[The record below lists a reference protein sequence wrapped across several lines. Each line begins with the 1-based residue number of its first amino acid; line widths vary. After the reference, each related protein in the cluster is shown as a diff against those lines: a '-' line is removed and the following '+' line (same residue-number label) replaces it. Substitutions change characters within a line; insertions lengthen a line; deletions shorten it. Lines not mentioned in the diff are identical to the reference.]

1 MGGGGRGDLSE
12 DENLGKAYNH
22 RVVMRLARYI
32 GPYKGY
38 ALISFCAMLF
48 YTLTIVATPWIIK
61 YGIDSFVEEGNLSG
75 LNWVALFFLANAFLS
90 WGSNYVQMLTMAKVG
105 QGVLYDLR
113 TGMFAHLQKLSM
125 SFFDRMEVGRIM
137 SRVQNDVQALQQF
150 LELAILTLGD
160 ILSLG
165 GIVVAMLVLQWQLG
179 LSVMTVI
186 PMLFII
192 MIVWQKYARLSF
204 MRVRRAIAIVNGDL
218 QENISGVR
226 VVQSLNRE
234 EKNQQ
239 IFDQKNAAHLDA
251 NLQASRLS
259 AMLQPVVE
267 ILTAISMGM
276 VIIMGGIMVSND
288 TLAVGALI
296 AFVMYIQ
303 RFFDPI
309 RSLTREYSQL
319 QRAMTSGIRIFEL
332 LDVEPE
338 LKDAPDAK
346 ELPTIRGEVKFEN
359 VTFGYVPGID
369 VLKNINLHIKPGET
383 VALVGP
389 TGAGKTSTVALIA
402 RFYDVREG
410 RVLVDGYDVRDVTR
424 DSLARQ
430 MSMVLQEPLLF
441 SVSISENIRYNR
453 RDATNEEIE
462 RAARAV
468 GAHDFIMRLEQGY
481 DTVMQERGGNLSVG
495 QRQLI
500 SFARAVV
507 ADPRILILDEATANI
522 DSYTE
527 MLIQKALREL
537 LKGRT
542 AIVIAHR
549 LSTIRDADKIV
560 VLDQGRIVEEG
571 THHELMAKDGLY
583 AQLYASNYA
592 VLESAAATAD
602 GDGS

>member
-1 MGGGGRGDLSE
+1 MGGGGGLSE
-12 DENLGKAYNH
+12 DEDLGKAYNH

-32 GPYKGY
+32 SPYKGY
-38 ALISFCAMLF
+38 ALISFFAMLL
-48 YTLTIVATPWIIK
+48 YTLTIVAAPWIIK

-75 LNWVALFFLANAFLS
+75 LNWVALFFLANAFLN
-90 WGSNYVQMLTMAKVG
+90 WGSNYIQMLSMAKVG

-150 LELAILTLGD
+150 LELAILTVGD

-165 GIVVAMLVLQWQLG
+165 GIVAAMLVLQWQLG

-192 MIVWQKYARLSF
+192 MIVWQRYARISF
-204 MRVRRAIAIVNGDL
+204 MRVRRAIAVVNGDL

-234 EKNQQ
+234 GVNQQ
-239 IFDQKNAAHLDA
+239 IFDQKNTAHLDA

-276 VIIMGGIMVSND
+276 VIVIGGIMVSND

-309 RSLTREYSQL
+309 RSLTREHSQL

-369 VLKNINLHIKPGET
+369 VLKDIDLHVKPGET

-389 TGAGKTSTVALIA
+389 TGAGKTSTVALAA

-410 RVLVDGYDVRDVTR
+410 RVLVDGYDVHDVTR
-424 DSLARQ
+424 ESLARQ

-441 SVSISENIRYNR
+441 SVSIGENIRYNR
-453 RDATNEEIE
+453 RSATNEAVE

-481 DTVMQERGGNLSVG
+481 DTVLQERGGNLSVG

-527 MLIQKALREL
+527 MLIQRALRQL
-537 LKGRT
+537 LEGRT

-560 VLDQGRIVEEG
+560 VLDQGRIVEVG
-571 THHELMAKDGLY
+571 THHELMAKEGLY
-583 AQLYASNYA
+583 AQLYAMNYA
-592 VLESAAATAD
+592 VLESATATAD